1 MRGSFED
8 AGGLVDG
15 LGPELEVLV
24 LQLLRSPV
32 QGLGDQPALRHF
44 TLQSKHRRKL
54 SKHGVLTLPIKGCA
68 GPPPGRPPPQLLGK
82 RELALRGARSLAA
95 DS

>member
-15 LGPELEVLV
+15 LGPELEVFV
-24 LQLLRSPV
+24 FQLLRGPV

-44 TLQSKHRRKL
+44 TLQSKHSMKLRKH
-54 SKHGVLTLPIKGCA
+54 SV
-68 GPPPGRPPPQLLGK
+68 
-82 RELALRGARSLAA
+82 
-95 DS
+95 